1 MLKLAIIV
9 PYTGDYAVELRLTD
23 LNGFTSFHKKQD
35 VFNVKVKPIELYG
48 IYQWKE
54 NTDWRKWKTSWD
66 NTGGYWDLPTENLE
80 KVRDSFQSLYLTM
93 DRNNYLYDESQGKQ
107 FSTVRRFI
115 DNDPSNLTGYG
126 ETTGPYTWDAIDEV
140 RWNDF
145 KHAWWNSTRIGSDL
159 AASFKISDAYQGNVL
174 TIKHFDPITKENKIG
189 YHTIVSS
196 TPTGTGDIAGWQA
209 IADELN
215 ASTDEIISKFNY
227 NPVFEDTNN
236 DGAVDT
242 FNFMLG
248 VGKNYSYS
256 YDFDSVYFSIGSGTA
271 NGLIIGGVHFTSYNP
286 TFDSVRIINGSADIE
301 RSTHVTISVD
311 KTQMPGI
318 KNPVWKIYKDT
329 NADYSDIYYDNMWLP
344 YLFQK
349 QGSYRI
355 SLELEDSNG
364 NKNSIERNMI
374 NVK

>member
-1 MLKLAIIV
+1 
-9 PYTGDYAVELRLTD
+9 
-23 LNGFTSFHKKQD
+23 
-35 VFNVKVKPIELYG
+35 
-48 IYQWKE
+48 
-54 NTDWRKWKTSWD
+54 
-66 NTGGYWDLPTENLE
+66 
-80 KVRDSFQSLYLTM
+80 M

-126 ETTGPYTWDAIDEV
+126 ETTGPYTWDAIDNV

-174 TIKHFDPITKENKIG
+174 AIKHFDPVTKENKIG

-236 DGAVDT
+236 DGNVDT

-256 YDFDSVYFSIGSGTA
+256 YDFDSVYFNIGSGAA
-271 NGLIIGGVHFTSYNP
+271 NGLIIGEVHFTSYNP
-286 TFDSVRIINGSADIE
+286 TFDSVRIVNGCADIE

-329 NADYSDIYYDNMWLP
+329 NTDYSDIYYDNMWLP